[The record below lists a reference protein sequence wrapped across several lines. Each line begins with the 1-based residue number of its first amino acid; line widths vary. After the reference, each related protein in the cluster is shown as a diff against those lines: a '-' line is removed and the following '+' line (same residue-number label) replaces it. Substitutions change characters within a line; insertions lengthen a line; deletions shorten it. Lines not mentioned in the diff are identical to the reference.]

1 MKPLTKN
8 RAELLK
14 LFLTNPG
21 RSLYM
26 QEIGRILNKKPG
38 AFQRTLNNLVSEG
51 ILESEY
57 RANARYFKANK
68 NYPLYNEL
76 KSIIFKTVGIKGTLK
91 ETLEKI
97 GGIKFA
103 FIYGSFAK
111 AKANYM
117 SDIDIAIVGN
127 PNENVLIGKLDRMEE
142 RLQREINYNLYNLKE
157 FKKAF
162 AEKEPFILEIL
173 RDKKDML
180 LGNENELRKF
190 FKS

>member
-21 RSLYM
+21 RSVYM